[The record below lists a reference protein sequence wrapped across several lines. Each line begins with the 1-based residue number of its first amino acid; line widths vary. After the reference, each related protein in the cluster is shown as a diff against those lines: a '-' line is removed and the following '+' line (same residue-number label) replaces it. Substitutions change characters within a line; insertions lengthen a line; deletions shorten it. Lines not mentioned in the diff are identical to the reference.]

1 MALTGTF
8 DDLSFAE
15 LLQLLNLGR
24 KTGMLIVRQGKQ
36 EAVVHIRDGEV
47 VDAVADMIEGQDV
60 IYRLLGWK
68 EGEFEFTR
76 TVKPVKRSIRLTTE
90 TLILEGMK
98 RLDEWQQIE
107 REFSDLNVVLRLRAD
122 AASERYSELEED
134 EKLLLRL
141 VDARRDLGTI
151 VRESGLEPARA
162 LLLLTELLSRGLV
175 EKWEG
180 EQATS
185 DQEVIHADVSA
196 KPKGE
201 IHIEGY
207 YSGGS
212 SSRAKA
218 RE

>member
-1 MALTGTF
+1 
-8 DDLSFAE
+8 
-15 LLQLLNLGR
+15 
-24 KTGMLIVRQGKQ
+24 
-36 EAVVHIRDGEV
+36 V

-122 AASERYSELEED
+122 SASERYSELEED
-134 EKLLLRL
+134 ER
-141 VDARRDLGTI
+141 
-151 VRESGLEPARA
+151 
-162 LLLLTELLSRGLV
+162 LLLTELLSRGLV
-175 EKWEG
+175 EKWESAHAG
-180 EQATS
+180 TE
-185 DQEVIHADVSA
+185 QEVVHADMTA
-196 KPKGE
+196 KPKAE
-201 IHIEGY
+201 IKIEGY

-212 SSRAKA
+212 PRRAGTQ
-218 RE
+218 E

>member
-1 MALTGTF
+1 VA
-8 DDLSFAE
+8 DV
-15 LLQLLNLGR
+15 LL
-24 KTGMLIVRQGKQ
+24 KQ
-36 EAVVHIRDGEV
+36 E
-47 VDAVADMIEGQDV
+47 V

-68 EGEFEFTR
+68 EGEFEFAR
-76 TVKPVKRSIRLTTE
+76 TVKPVKRSIRLSTE

-107 REFSDLNVVLRLRAD
+107 REFSDLNVILRLRAD
-122 AASERYSELEED
+122 AASERYSELEE
-134 EKLLLRL
+134 EERLLLRL

-180 EQATS
+180 AQATA
-185 DQEVIHADVSA
+185 DQEVVHADAAA

-201 IHIEGY
+201 IRIEGY
-207 YSGGS
+207 FATGS
-212 SSRAKA
+212 SSRADTRK
-218 RE
+218 